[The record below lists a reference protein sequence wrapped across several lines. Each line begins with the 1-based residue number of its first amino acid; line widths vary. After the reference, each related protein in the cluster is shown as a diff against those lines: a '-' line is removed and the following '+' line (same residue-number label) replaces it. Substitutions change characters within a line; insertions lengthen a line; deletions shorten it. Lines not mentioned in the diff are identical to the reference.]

1 MAEGFD
7 QAILDELLARREE
20 GRSMGGE
27 LGTIRHHKSGR
38 LTVRE
43 RIERLIDADSWHE
56 IGLLAKPEF
65 RREKPIPCDA
75 VVTGYAKLYGRNV
88 GLIGIDSSV
97 VAGTTAP
104 VSMRKQ
110 GRIIEMSQRVGMPIV
125 ILCDA
130 DGGRIPDVMG
140 WRFSGLPLDFQT
152 FLTTP
157 EQYPMV
163 PRAAAILGP
172 SYGDS
177 ALHASTAHFVAMV
190 KFGSIALSG
199 PSVVG
204 NAIGEKVSDDS
215 LGGPEMATAVGNAH
229 MVVETED
236 DAFKAIRAFL
246 SYLPNH
252 AADPAPSAPARPPHR
267 KAEDIVNVVP
277 SDSRRGYDMYSVIA
291 HIVDEGSI
299 FPYADAWGPS
309 LITALARIEG
319 RSVGVI
325 ASQPISG
332 AGALDPASLMKEEQF
347 VRMCDTFNIP
357 LLFLQDVPGL
367 LIGTNAEQNGILRCY
382 ERAVLA
388 ISEAKVPKVVVVLRK
403 AYGGGH
409 FALGGRPTHP
419 DFLYAWP
426 TADMSFMAPDTGLI
440 TINRR
445 KLDTAMAE
453 GGQEAYDKLLKTLQQ
468 EWENECAPWESAA
481 NFHIDDVI
489 EPSTTRAVIARSI
502 ELAWGGR
509 HYVARRH
516 S

>member
-1 MAEGFD
+1 
-7 QAILDELLARREE
+7 
-20 GRSMGGE
+20 
-27 LGTIRHHKSGR
+27 
-38 LTVRE
+38 
-43 RIERLIDADSWHE
+43 
-56 IGLLAKPEF
+56 
-65 RREKPIPCDA
+65 
-75 VVTGYAKLYGRNV
+75 
-88 GLIGIDSSV
+88 
-97 VAGTTAP
+97 
-104 VSMRKQ
+104 
-110 GRIIEMSQRVGMPIV
+110 
-125 ILCDA
+125 
-130 DGGRIPDVMG
+130 
-140 WRFSGLPLDFQT
+140 
-152 FLTTP
+152 
-157 EQYPMV
+157 
-163 PRAAAILGP
+163 
-172 SYGDS
+172 
-177 ALHASTAHFVAMV
+177 
-190 KFGSIALSG
+190 
-199 PSVVG
+199 
-204 NAIGEKVSDDS
+204 
-215 LGGPEMATAVGNAH
+215 
-229 MVVETED
+229 
-236 DAFKAIRAFL
+236 
-246 SYLPNH
+246 
-252 AADPAPSAPARPPHR
+252 
-267 KAEDIVNVVP
+267 
-277 SDSRRGYDMYSVIA
+277 
-291 HIVDEGSI
+291 
-299 FPYADAWGPS
+299 
-309 LITALARIEG
+309 
-319 RSVGVI
+319 
-325 ASQPISG
+325 
-332 AGALDPASLMKEEQF
+332 MKEEQF

-489 EPSTTRAVIARSI
+489 VPSTTRAVIARSI